1 MGGFRMMKV
10 KKQEKLVKI
19 FSGLIYFDIR
29 QAIDNT
35 EERYSLRELQN
46 HFLSEE

>member
-1 MGGFRMMKV
+1 MMKV

-29 QAIDNT
+29 QTIDNI
-35 EERYSLRELQN
+35 
-46 HFLSEE
+46 

>member
-1 MGGFRMMKV
+1 MMKV

-29 QAIDNT
+29 QTLDN
-35 EERYSLRELQN
+35 L
-46 HFLSEE
+46 